1 MTFQINAWL
10 ERPNPTLSIS
20 DKNSGMMLL
29 QWHGAQ
35 LQRLMNKGGLVAAD
49 FHRSSENE
57 QQALARELFLLCC
70 QD

>member
-10 ERPNPTLSIS
+10 EHPQPSLSIS
-20 DKNSGMMLL
+20 DKLSGATLME
-29 QWHGAQ
+29 WKGPQ
-35 LQRLMNKGGLVAAD
+35 LHRLFTKGGLVAED
-49 FHRSSENE
+49 FSHCGEQE